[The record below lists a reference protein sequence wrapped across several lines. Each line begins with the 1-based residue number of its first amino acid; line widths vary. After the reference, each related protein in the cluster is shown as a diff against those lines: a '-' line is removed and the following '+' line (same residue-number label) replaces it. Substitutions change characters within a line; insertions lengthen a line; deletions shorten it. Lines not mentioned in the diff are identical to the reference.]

1 VILLGK
7 KSNVL
12 ITKIPFRALFV
23 ILRGKT
29 LSNKAFEI
37 ARQDSLVELVSLQTV
52 GVSLAVDKGDLLTLG
67 K

>member
-1 VILLGK
+1 
-7 KSNVL
+7 
-12 ITKIPFRALFV
+12 V

-37 ARQDSLVELVSLQTV
+37 PRQDSLFELVSLQTV
-52 GVSLAVDKGDLLTLG
+52 SVSLAVDKGDLLTLG

>member
-1 VILLGK
+1 MILC
-7 KSNVL
+7 
-12 ITKIPFRALFV
+12 
-23 ILRGKT
+23 GKT

-37 ARQDSLVELVSLQTV
+37 PRQDSLVELVSLQTV